1 MLSESEVM
9 GMAQD
14 EEREV
19 DNPSDEDSDELEDD
33 EERWVDN
40 LFDEDGNE
48 LTDDELEQQCAAE
61 QVLQE
66 TMPTPDE
73 EPQTEAQ
80 VLRRRL
86 KREIQAEALNR
97 LETAARTDDEYAAV
111 MKWWDRLDRNRERRE
126 RSYEVLRGDVPMEYQ
141 MSEEGKFFPW
151 WLGSPTYR
159 QISRGNFLDYY
170 ANCLFEMHD
179 LTAKDS
185 IRDIVMNLKLEHKEI
200 LFFLGIRL
208 YSAKKLADLRG
219 QTDRNVRKVR
229 DVVKRKIHKKLYAAL
244 LAQREQGYSLTLR
257 EKQFIELYETSH
269 GKEAQHE

>member
-1 MLSESEVM
+1 MLLESEVM
-9 GMAQD
+9 GVAQD

-19 DNPSDEDSDELEDD
+19 DNPSDEDGDELEDE

-126 RSYEVLRGDVPMEYQ
+126 RSYEVLRGDVPME
-141 MSEEGKFFPW
+141 
-151 WLGSPTYR
+151 
-159 QISRGNFLDYY
+159 
-170 ANCLFEMHD
+170 
-179 LTAKDS
+179 
-185 IRDIVMNLKLEHKEI
+185 
-200 LFFLGIRL
+200 
-208 YSAKKLADLRG
+208 
-219 QTDRNVRKVR
+219 
-229 DVVKRKIHKKLYAAL
+229 
-244 LAQREQGYSLTLR
+244 
-257 EKQFIELYETSH
+257 
-269 GKEAQHE
+269 